1 MPIGIND
8 LDFDDEFDELEEQE
22 TQEEKEWSEGAAVQ
36 YEAQEQETE
45 LETQE
50 TPTEEVEDDLIGYI
64 LKSKGI
70 ADPSKIKFE
79 GENGEIEELNFND
92 LSREEQIAILLQQ
105 EQEEPQDEYSEQE
118 IALIQKLRSNQLTPA
133 EYEQYLINQGANNY
147 AQQIAENER
156 RYTIDDLED
165 DELFIL
171 DLQAR
176 IEDITDEEALA
187 ALEKAK
193 MNEAIY
199 AKQIKGIR
207 EEYKRIEDDRNQRDQ
222 YEAEQ
227 KRQEQFNAFSSQVQD
242 SIRNFNSIGQLD
254 INLDDDDME
263 DVAQFLLTADGAGIN
278 HFSKAL
284 NDPDTLVKMAWFVLK
299 GEDAFN
305 DITNYFT
312 TEIKK
317 REQAS
322 YQKGLADAA
331 KKAAPTSTTKFVYQP
346 KNNINQNSQ
355 RQNISI
361 HDLD

>member
-8 LDFDDEFDELEEQE
+8 IDFDDDLDLTRPDEPENEEQE
-22 TQEEKEWSEGAAVQ
+22 KPWLEYSQPQEPPTDPEPK
-36 YEAQEQETE
+36 EQETSNDN
-45 LETQE
+45 
-50 TPTEEVEDDLIGYI
+50 EDDLITYM
-64 LKSKGI
+64 LRSKGI
-70 ADPSKIKFE
+70 SDPSKIKFE
-79 GENGEIEELNFND
+79 GDNGEIEELNFND
-92 LSREEQIAILLQQ
+92 LTREEQIAILSQNEP
-105 EQEEPQDEYSEQE
+105 EQITDEYSEAE
-118 IALIQKLRSNQLTPA
+118 VALIQKLRENKLTPS
-133 EYEQYLINQGANNY
+133 EYEQYLLNQGANNY
-147 AQQIAENER
+147 EQQLKENDR

-193 MNEAIY
+193 MDETIY

-207 EEYKRIEDDRNQRDQ
+207 EEYKRIEDDKNQREQ
-222 YEAEQ
+222 FEAEQ
-227 KRQEQFNAFSSQVQD
+227 TRKEQFEAFSNQVQN
-242 SIRNFNSIGQLD
+242 SIRSFTNIGQLD
-254 INLDDDDME
+254 ISLDEDDME

-322 YQKGLADAA
+322 YQKGLADAR
-331 KKAAPTSTTKFVYQP
+331 KPAAPQSKFVYQP
-346 KNNINQNSQ
+346 KQNINNSNNREQ
-355 RQNISI
+355 RISI

>member
-8 LDFDDEFDELEEQE
+8 LDFDDEFEDYGGEEQE
-22 TQEEKEWSEGAAVQ
+22 QEEQDKAWMEHPNVQ
-36 YEAQEQETE
+36 YNQEEPEEPEQ
-45 LETQE
+45 
-50 TPTEEVEDDLIGYI
+50 PSYTEEEDDLITYM

-70 ADPSKIKFE
+70 TDPSKIKFE

-92 LSREEQIAILLQQ
+92 LSREEQIAILSQN
-105 EQEEPQDEYSEQE
+105 EQEEQQDEYSDQE
-118 IALIQKLRSNQLTPA
+118 IALINKLRQNKLTPE
-133 EYEQYLINQGANNY
+133 EYEQYLIRQGANNY
-147 AQQIAENER
+147 AQQLEDNNKK
-156 RYTIDDLED
+156 YTIDDLED
-165 DELFIL
+165 DDLFIL

-193 MNEAIY
+193 MNEGIY

-207 EEYKRIEDDRNQRDQ
+207 EEYKRIEDEKLQRDQ
-222 YEAEQ
+222 YEADQ
-227 KRQEQFNAFSSQVQD
+227 QRQQQFDAFSSQVQD
-242 SIRNFNSIGQLD
+242 SIRNFTSIGQLD
-254 INLDDDDME
+254 ISLNEDDME

-284 NDPDTLVKMAWFVLK
+284 NDPDTLVKMAWFALK
-299 GEDAFN
+299 GEEAFN

-312 TEIKK
+312 AEIKK

-322 YQKGLADAA
+322 YQRGLADA
-331 KKAAPTSTTKFVYQP
+331 KKPAPSTSKFVYQP
-346 KNNINQNSQ
+346 KNNNINPTG
-355 RQNISI
+355 RKGEISI

>member
-8 LDFDDEFDELEEQE
+8 LDFDDDLEFESQNEEQNEEQE
-22 TQEEKEWSEGAAVQ
+22 KPWMTIEDGESQE
-36 YEAQEQETE
+36 
-45 LETQE
+45 L
-50 TPTEEVEDDLIGYI
+50 PTEEPKEPSNEGDEGDLISYI
-64 LKSKGI
+64 LRSKGI
-70 ADPSKIKFE
+70 SDPTKIKFE

-92 LSREEQIAILLQQ
+92 LSREEQIAILSQN
-105 EQEEPQDEYSEQE
+105 EQEEQQDEYSDQE
-118 IALIQKLRSNQLTPA
+118 IALINKLRQNKLTPA

-147 AQQIAENER
+147 AQQIEDNNR
-156 RYTIDDLED
+156 KYTIDDLED

-193 MNEAIY
+193 MNENIY

-207 EEYKRIEDDRNQRDQ
+207 EEYKRIEDDKNQRDQ

-322 YQKGLADAA
+322 YQKGLSDAT
-331 KKAAPTSTTKFVYQP
+331 KKPASQTPKFVYQP
-346 KNNINQNSQ
+346 KNNNINQNGQ
-355 RQNISI
+355 RQVYSI

>member
-8 LDFDDEFDELEEQE
+8 LDFDEEFEDIEQHEEPE
-22 TQEEKEWSEGAAVQ
+22 DKEWMEGTQVQ
-36 YEAQEQETE
+36 YTSSTIEESEEGEQYSNTSE
-45 LETQE
+45 
-50 TPTEEVEDDLIGYI
+50 EDDLIGYI

-70 ADPSKIKFE
+70 VDPSKIKFE

-92 LSREEQIAILLQQ
+92 LSREEQIAILLQEEQ
-105 EQEEPQDEYSEQE
+105 EQTKDEYSEQE
-118 IALIQKLRSNQLTPA
+118 IALIQKLRENRLTPA

-147 AQQIAENER
+147 AQQIEDNNR
-156 RYTIDDLED
+156 KYTIDDLED

-193 MNEAIY
+193 MNESIY

-207 EEYKRIEDDRNQRDQ
+207 EEYKRIEDDKNQRDQ
-222 YEAEQ
+222 YEADQ
-227 KRQEQFNAFSSQVQD
+227 RRQEQFQAFSSQVQD
-242 SIRNFNSIGQLD
+242 SIRNFNNIGQLD
-254 INLDDDDME
+254 ISLDEDDME

-331 KKAAPTSTTKFVYQP
+331 KKPASQTPKFVYQP
-346 KNNINQNSQ
+346 KNNNINQNGQ
-355 RQNISI
+355 RQAVSI

>member
-8 LDFDDEFDELEEQE
+8 LDFDDDLEFESQNEEQNEEQE
-22 TQEEKEWSEGAAVQ
+22 KPWMTMENEESQEP
-36 YEAQEQETE
+36 
-45 LETQE
+45 
-50 TPTEEVEDDLIGYI
+50 PTEEPEEPSNEGNEGDLISYI
-64 LKSKGI
+64 LRSKGI
-70 ADPSKIKFE
+70 SDPTKIKFE
-79 GENGEIEELNFND
+79 GDNGELEELNFND
-92 LSREEQIAILLQQ
+92 LSLEEQVAILTQQ
-105 EQEEPQDEYSEQE
+105 ETEDTKDEYSEAE
-118 IALIQKLRSNQLTPA
+118 VALIQKLRENKLTPS

-147 AQQIAENER
+147 AQQIEANNR
-156 RYTIDDLED
+156 SYTIDDLED
-165 DELFIL
+165 DDLFIL

-193 MNEAIY
+193 MNETVY

-207 EEYKRIEDDRNQRDQ
+207 EEYKRIEDERNQRDQ

-227 KRQEQFNAFSSQVQD
+227 TRREQFEAFSNQVQD

-254 INLDDDDME
+254 VNLDEDDME

-312 TEIKK
+312 AEIKK

-322 YQKGLADAA
+322 YQKGLADA
-331 KKAAPTSTTKFVYQP
+331 KKPAPSTSKFVYQP
-346 KNNINQNSQ
+346 KNNINQTSRKQ
-355 RQNISI
+355 EMSI